1 MSIKVKIPKSITEKD
16 AKELMKHFPDKFTR
30 ETIKRIN
37 QIDKEKK
44 DESK

>member
-1 MSIKVKIPKSITEKD
+1 MRKIKIPKSINKKD
-16 AKELMKHFPDKFTR
+16 EKELMKHFPDIFST
-30 ETIKRIN
+30 EAIKRIK